1 MAESYKKAGVD
12 IEAGYEAVER
22 MSSHVKRTMRKEVL
36 GGLGGFGATFDLSQ
50 LNMKAP
56 VLVSG
61 TDGVGTKLKLA
72 IDYDRHDTIGIDAV
86 AMCANDILTTGAE
99 PLYFLD
105 YIATNKVIPEVIEQI
120 VKGVSD
126 GCEETGMA
134 LIGGETAEMGEMYH
148 EGEYDVAGFAV
159 GAVEKTDYI
168 DGSNVADGDVII
180 GLASHGIHS
189 NGYSLVR
196 KLIAES
202 DIDVNDTFEG
212 DETYLDAFLKPT
224 ALYVKPVLEVKK
236 HAAIKAMTHIT
247 GGGFYE
253 NIPRA
258 LPEGKSAVVD
268 VTSFPTPAIFDWLQ
282 EQGQIKTDEMYNIF
296 NMGIGYTLVVSPE
309 DEKKVLDILESAQ
322 VSAYKIGHI
331 ESSSEPIRLLGVHV
345 EYSHRNLHLSMQ
357 CVSV

>member
-12 IEAGYEAVER
+12 IEAGYEAVKR
-22 MSSHVKRTMRKEVL
+22 MSSHVERTMRKEVL

-72 IDYDRHDTIGIDAV
+72 IDYDKHDTIGIDAV
-86 AMCANDILTTGAE
+86 AMCVNDILTTGAE

-105 YIATNKVIPEVIEQI
+105 YIATHKVVPEIIEQI
-120 VKGVSD
+120 VKGISD
-126 GCEETGMA
+126 GCVETNTA

-159 GAVEKTDYI
+159 GAVEKDEYI
-168 DGSNVADGDVII
+168 DGSKVEKGDVII
-180 GLASHGIHS
+180 GLASNGIHS

-196 KLIAES
+196 RLVAES
-202 DIDVNDTFEG
+202 GIDVNDTFEG
-212 DETYLDAFLKPT
+212 EQSFLDMLLTPT
-224 ALYVKPVLEVKK
+224 ALYVSPVLTVKK
-236 HAAIKAMTHIT
+236 DVQIKAMTHIT

-258 LPEGKSAVVD
+258 LPEGKTAVVN
-268 VTSFPTPAIFDWLQ
+268 TASFPTPAIFNWLQ
-282 EQGQIKTDEMYNIF
+282 AQGNIDTDEMYHIF
-296 NMGIGYTLVVSPE
+296 NMGIGFTLIVAPE
-309 DEKKVLDILESAQ
+309 DEVAVHEILKNAN
-322 VSAYKIGHI
+322 VDAYTIGHI
-331 ESSSEPIRLLGVHV
+331 AEEDSTIRLT
-345 EYSHRNLHLSMQ
+345 EAK
-357 CVSV
+357 

>member
-12 IEAGYEAVER
+12 IEAGYEAVKR
-22 MSSHVKRTMRKEVL
+22 MSSHVERTMRKEVL

-72 IDYDRHDTIGIDAV
+72 IDYDKHDTIGIDAV
-86 AMCANDILTTGAE
+86 AMCVNDILTTGAE

-105 YIATNKVIPEVIEQI
+105 YIATHKVVPEIIEQI
-120 VKGVSD
+120 VKGISD
-126 GCEETGMA
+126 GCVETNTA

-159 GAVEKTDYI
+159 GAVEKEEYI
-168 DGSNVADGDVII
+168 DGSKVEKGDVII
-180 GLASHGIHS
+180 GLASNGIHS

-196 KLIAES
+196 RLVAES
-202 DIDVNDTFEG
+202 GIDVNDTFEG
-212 DETYLDAFLKPT
+212 EQSFLDMLLTPT
-224 ALYVKPVLEVKK
+224 ALYVSPVLTVKK
-236 HAAIKAMTHIT
+236 DVQIKAMTHIT

-258 LPEGKSAVVD
+258 LPEGKTAVVN
-268 VTSFPTPAIFDWLQ
+268 TASFPTPAIFNWLQ
-282 EQGQIKTDEMYNIF
+282 AQGNIDTDEMYHIF
-296 NMGIGYTLVVSPE
+296 NMGIGFTLIVAPE
-309 DEKKVLDILESAQ
+309 DEVAVHEILKNAN
-322 VSAYKIGHI
+322 VDAYTIGHI
-331 ESSSEPIRLLGVHV
+331 AEEASAIRLT
-345 EYSHRNLHLSMQ
+345 EAK
-357 CVSV
+357 

>member
-12 IEAGYEAVER
+12 IEAGYEAVKR
-22 MSSHVKRTMRKEVL
+22 MSSHVERTMRKEVL

-72 IDYDRHDTIGIDAV
+72 IDYDKHDTIGIDAV
-86 AMCANDILTTGAE
+86 AMCVNDILTTGAE

-105 YIATNKVIPEVIEQI
+105 YIATHKVVPEIIEQI
-120 VKGVSD
+120 VKGISD
-126 GCEETGMA
+126 GCVETNTA

-159 GAVEKTDYI
+159 GAVEKDEYI
-168 DGSNVADGDVII
+168 DGSKVEKGDVII
-180 GLASHGIHS
+180 GLASNGIHS

-196 KLIAES
+196 PLVAES
-202 DIDVNDTFEG
+202 GIDVNDTFEG
-212 DETYLDAFLKPT
+212 EQSFLDMLLTPT
-224 ALYVKPVLEVKK
+224 ALYVSPVLAVKK
-236 HAAIKAMTHIT
+236 DVQIKAMTHIT

-258 LPEGKSAVVD
+258 LPEGKTAVVN
-268 VTSFPTPAIFDWLQ
+268 TASFPTPAIFNWLQ
-282 EQGQIKTDEMYNIF
+282 AQGNIDTDEMYHIF
-296 NMGIGYTLVVSPE
+296 NMGIGFTLIVAPE
-309 DEKKVLDILESAQ
+309 DEVAVHEILKNAN
-322 VSAYKIGHI
+322 VDAYTIGHI
-331 ESSSEPIRLLGVHV
+331 AEEDSAIRLT
-345 EYSHRNLHLSMQ
+345 EAK
-357 CVSV
+357 

>member
-12 IEAGYEAVER
+12 IEAGYEAVKR
-22 MSSHVKRTMRKEVL
+22 MSSHVERTMRKEVL

-72 IDYDRHDTIGIDAV
+72 IDYDKHDTIGIDAV
-86 AMCANDILTTGAE
+86 AMCVNDILTTGAE

-105 YIATNKVIPEVIEQI
+105 YIATHKVVPEIIEQI
-120 VKGVSD
+120 VKGISD
-126 GCEETGMA
+126 GCVETNTA

-159 GAVEKTDYI
+159 GAVEKEEYI
-168 DGSNVADGDVII
+168 DGSKVEKGDVII
-180 GLASHGIHS
+180 GLASNGIHS

-196 KLIAES
+196 RLVAES
-202 DIDVNDTFEG
+202 GIDVNDTFEG
-212 DETYLDAFLKPT
+212 EQSFLDMLLTPT
-224 ALYVKPVLEVKK
+224 ALYVSPVLTVKK
-236 HAAIKAMTHIT
+236 DVQIKAMTHIT

-258 LPEGKSAVVD
+258 LPEGKTAVVN
-268 VTSFPTPAIFDWLQ
+268 TASFPTPAIFNWLQ
-282 EQGQIKTDEMYNIF
+282 AQGNIDTDEMYHIF
-296 NMGIGYTLVVSPE
+296 NMGIGFTLIVAPE
-309 DEKKVLDILESAQ
+309 DEVAVHEILKSAN
-322 VSAYKIGHI
+322 VDAYTIGHI
-331 ESSSEPIRLLGVHV
+331 AEEDSAIRLT
-345 EYSHRNLHLSMQ
+345 EAK
-357 CVSV
+357 

>member
-12 IEAGYEAVER
+12 IEVGYEAVKR
-22 MSSHVKRTMRKEVL
+22 MSSHVERTMRKEVL

-72 IDYDRHDTIGIDAV
+72 IDYDKHDTIGIDAV
-86 AMCANDILTTGAE
+86 AMCVNDILTTGAE

-105 YIATNKVIPEVIEQI
+105 YIATHKVVPEIIEQI
-120 VKGVSD
+120 VKGISD
-126 GCEETGMA
+126 GCVETNTA

-159 GAVEKTDYI
+159 GAVEKEEYI
-168 DGSNVADGDVII
+168 DGSKVEKGDVII
-180 GLASHGIHS
+180 GLASNGIHS

-196 KLIAES
+196 RLVAES
-202 DIDVNDTFEG
+202 GIDVNDTFEG
-212 DETYLDAFLKPT
+212 EQSFLDMLLTPT
-224 ALYVKPVLEVKK
+224 ALYVSPVLTVKK
-236 HAAIKAMTHIT
+236 DVQIKAMTHIT

-258 LPEGKSAVVD
+258 LPEGKTAVVN
-268 VTSFPTPAIFDWLQ
+268 TASFPTPAIFNWLQ
-282 EQGQIKTDEMYNIF
+282 AQGNIDTDEMYHIF
-296 NMGIGYTLVVSPE
+296 NMGIGFTLIVAPE
-309 DEKKVLDILESAQ
+309 DEVAVHEILKNAN
-322 VSAYKIGHI
+322 VDAYTIGHI
-331 ESSSEPIRLLGVHV
+331 AEEDSAIRLT
-345 EYSHRNLHLSMQ
+345 EAK
-357 CVSV
+357 